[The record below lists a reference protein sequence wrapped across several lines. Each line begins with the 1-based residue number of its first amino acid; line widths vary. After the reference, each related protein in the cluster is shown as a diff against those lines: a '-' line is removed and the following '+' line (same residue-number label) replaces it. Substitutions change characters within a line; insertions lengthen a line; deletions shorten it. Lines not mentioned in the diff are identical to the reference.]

1 MERGARVRGGWRQ
14 PAPERRPPERR
25 PPERQ
30 TAGHQSSG
38 HPRAVRLL
46 PVSLRLPAASLL
58 ACCVIV
64 TVLLGIAFAGQR
76 HAGRLDTAID
86 TPVKSALN
94 GFPWLLKVLDITGT
108 LIPVTLLT
116 LALVLACVVTRRW
129 SGAILAAVAT
139 PAASALTEG
148 ALKPLV
154 DRTMGGALSFPSG
167 HATSM
172 FALAG
177 TCAVLLLDPP
187 GHRITGAVRLML
199 ASLALLAATAV
210 AIAMVA
216 RGSHYFT
223 DAVGGTAVGT
233 GTVLAC
239 ALCLDRLWPDPP
251 GPAPPGPDR
260 PARREPAARPGT
272 GG

>member
-1 MERGARVRGGWRQ
+1 MRRGASRYGERRQ
-14 PAPERRPPERR
+14 PASRRQTA
-25 PPERQ
+25 ERQ
-30 TAGHQSSG
+30 TAARQTAE
-38 HPRAVRLL
+38 RQTAERQTAERLL
-46 PVSLRLPAASLL
+46 PVSLRLPAATLL
-58 ACCVIV
+58 AGCVIV

-86 TPVKSALN
+86 TPVKSALD
-94 GFPWLLKVLDITGT
+94 GFPRLLNVLDITGT

-116 LALVLACVVTRRW
+116 LALVLACAVTRRW
-129 SGAILAAVAT
+129 SAAVLAAVAT

-177 TCAVLLLDPP
+177 TCAVLLVDPP
-187 GHRITGAVRLML
+187 GHRITGAVRLVL

-223 DAVGGTAVGT
+223 DAVAGTAVGT

-239 ALCLDRLWPDPP
+239 ALILDRLWPDPP
-251 GPAPPGPDR
+251 PTGALTGEARRR
-260 PARREPAARPGT
+260 PARRSS
-272 GG
+272 

>member
-1 MERGARVRGGWRQ
+1 MRRGASRYGERRQ
-14 PAPERRPPERR
+14 PASR
-25 PPERQ
+25 RQ
-30 TAGHQSSG
+30 TAERHTAEPQSPGRQSSG

-46 PVSLRLPAASLL
+46 PVSLRLPAAALL
-58 ACCVIV
+58 AGCVIV

-86 TPVKSALN
+86 TPVKSALD
-94 GFPWLLKVLDITGT
+94 GFPWLLKILDITGT

-210 AIAMVA
+210 AVAMVA

-223 DAVGGTAVGT
+223 DAVAGTAVGT

-239 ALCLDRLWPDPP
+239 ALILDRLWPDPP
-251 GPAPPGPDR
+251 SPDPPGPDR
-260 PARREPAARPGT
+260 PARREPAARPAT